1 MVFQGLY
8 LMHIIDWLVV
18 GGYLTYVVWGSV
30 RKSDAT
36 DTIKGYFLANRSL
49 PWWAVGISVMA
60 TQMSAITLVGTTG
73 QAFDDG
79 MRFIQFYLGLPLAMV
94 ILCLTVVPFFYR
106 AKVYTAYEYLENRF
120 DSRTRT
126 LASMLFLV
134 SRGLSCGIIIAAP
147 AVILSVVLGWDL
159 SLTVL
164 VIGVP
169 TVIYTMLGG
178 IQAVTWADVKQMIII
193 LIGITAVI
201 MVIVSQ
207 FPPGVSISGAMR
219 LAAASGRLTTLDFS
233 FDFESTYT
241 FWSGLLGGTF
251 LMLSYFGCDQSQ
263 VQRYLTARSL
273 SESRISLLMSAF
285 LKIPLQFVI
294 LLLGVL
300 VFVFYNFSAPPILF
314 NQAQFEEAKTQ
325 PRFGQLVLAHKKAS
339 ENVQYTSQ
347 QFLLEESEISKDAYL
362 SALRERQEIR
372 SRAIQI
378 VQVSEDAS
386 SFSDVNYVFP
396 FFVVN
401 NLPIGMVGL
410 IVAAIFAAAMSSV
423 SSELNALSTT
433 TVMDFYRRLFR
444 PDEEEKHY
452 LLFSKV
458 VTGIWGLAA
467 CAVAVYASQL
477 GSLIEVV
484 NRLGSFFYGSLLGVF
499 ILAIGTRWATPLS
512 ASIGLIG
519 GMIAVAGVS
528 LLTEISFLWYNLVGV
543 SAVILVAFLISWWEG
558 AFKAG
563 PGVGCD

>member
-1 MVFQGLY
+1 
-8 LMHIIDWLVV
+8 MHPIDWLVV
-18 GGYLTYVVWGSV
+18 GSYLTYVVWSSL
-30 RKSDAT
+30 KQSH
-36 DTIKGYFLANRSL
+36 DTGAIKGYFLANRSL
-49 PWWAVGISVMA
+49 PWWAVGLSIMA

-126 LASMLFLV
+126 LASILFLV
-134 SRGLSCGIIIAAP
+134 SRGLSCGVIIAAP
-147 AVILSVVLGWDL
+147 AVILSIVLGWNL

-164 VIGVP
+164 AIGVP

-178 IQAVTWADVKQMIII
+178 VQAVTWADVKQMGII
-193 LIGITAVI
+193 LIGITTVI
-201 MVIVSQ
+201 IIIVSQ
-207 FPPGVSISGAMR
+207 FPPGVSIVGAMQ
-219 LAAASGRLTTLDFS
+219 LAAASGRLTTVDFS
-233 FDFESTYT
+233 FDLKSTYT

-273 SESRISLLMSAF
+273 SESRVSLLMSAF
-285 LKIPLQFVI
+285 LKIPIQFAI

-314 NQAQFEEAKTQ
+314 NQAQFEEAKNQ
-325 PRFGQLVLAHKKAS
+325 PRFEQLVGAHKKAS
-339 ENVQYTSQ
+339 ENVQYASR
-347 QFLLEESEISKDAYL
+347 QFLLEESEASKSAYL

-378 VQVSEDAS
+378 VQVSEGAS

-396 FFVVN
+396 SFVIN

-423 SSELNALSTT
+423 SSELNALSTS

-444 PDEEEKHY
+444 PDEDEKHY
-452 LLFSKV
+452 LLFSKI

-499 ILAIGTRWATPLS
+499 VLAIATRWATPLS
-512 ASIGLIG
+512 ASTGLIG
-519 GMIAVAGVS
+519 GMIAVAVVS

-543 SAVILVAFLISWWEG
+543 SAVILVAFLTSWWEG
-558 AFKAG
+558 AFK
-563 PGVGCD
+563 VVQD

>member
-1 MVFQGLY
+1 
-8 LMHIIDWLVV
+8 MHPIDWLIV
-18 GGYLTYVVWGSV
+18 GSYLTYVVWGSV
-30 RKSDAT
+30 NRSNAT
-36 DTIKGYFLANRSL
+36 GAIKGYFLANRSL
-49 PWWAVGISVMA
+49 PWWAVGLSIMA
-60 TQMSAITLVGTTG
+60 TQMSAITLVGSTG

-134 SRGLSCGIIIAAP
+134 SRGLSCGVIIAAP
-147 AVILSVVLGWDL
+147 AVILSVVLGWEL

-164 VIGVP
+164 AIGVP
-169 TVIYTMLGG
+169 TVVYTMLGG
-178 IQAVTWADVKQMIII
+178 VQAVTWADVKQMSIII
-193 LIGITAVI
+193 IGITAVI
-201 MVIVSQ
+201 MIIVSQ
-207 FPPGVSISGAMR
+207 LPSGVSMIGAMQ
-219 LAAASGRLTTLDFS
+219 LAAASGRLTTVDFS
-233 FDFESTYT
+233 FDLKSTYT

-273 SESRISLLMSAF
+273 SESRVSLLMSAF
-285 LKIPLQFVI
+285 LKIPIQFAI

-314 NQAQFEEAKTQ
+314 NQAQFEKVENQ
-325 PRFGQLVLAHKKAS
+325 PRFEQLVLAHKQAS
-339 ENVQYTSQ
+339 ENVQYASR
-347 QFLLEESEISKDAYL
+347 QFLFEKSATSKDAYL
-362 SALRERQEIR
+362 LALRERQEIR
-372 SRAIQI
+372 GRAIQM
-378 VQVSEDAS
+378 VQVSESTS

-396 FFVVN
+396 SFVIN

-423 SSELNALSTT
+423 SSELNALSTA

-444 PDEEEKHY
+444 PNEEEKHY
-452 LLFSKV
+452 LRFSKI
-458 VTGIWGLAA
+458 VTGVWGLAA

-499 ILAIGTRWATPLS
+499 VLAIATRWATPLS

-558 AFKAG
+558 AFEVD
-563 PGVGCD
+563 PGLGCD